1 MFSAE
6 LSAREYGGRVVVT
19 LRRKLDVL
27 EAARFAA
34 ALVTVAARTWR
45 SCRIPAIRLGGITM
59 RPVAGG
65 G

>member
-6 LSAREYGGRVVVT
+6 LSARECGGRVVVT

-34 ALVTVAARTWR
+34 AARAWL
-45 SCRIPAIRLGGITM
+45 SCRIPAVRPGGITM

-65 G
+65 DDR

>member
-6 LSAREYGGRVVVT
+6 LSACECGGRVVVT

-34 ALVTVAARTWR
+34 ALVTDGLAFLPD
-45 SCRIPAIRLGGITM
+45 SCDQAGRHRHATL
-59 RPVAGG
+59 AGG